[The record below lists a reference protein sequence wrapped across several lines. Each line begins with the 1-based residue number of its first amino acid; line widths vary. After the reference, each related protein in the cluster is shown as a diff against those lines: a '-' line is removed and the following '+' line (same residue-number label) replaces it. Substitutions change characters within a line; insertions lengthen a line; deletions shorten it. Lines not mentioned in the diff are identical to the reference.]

1 MVVVGALVKMRSVA
15 ITRAGDQSIAD
26 QLCGMRRWLDDAGI
40 RITDLHAVRI
50 LKGRVTYSATFERA
64 ADADLFLRAFGDL
77 D

>member
-1 MVVVGALVKMRSVA
+1 
-15 ITRAGDQSIAD
+15 
-26 QLCGMRRWLDDAGI
+26 MRRWLDDAGI

-64 ADADLFLRAFGDL
+64 ADADRFLRAFGNL